1 MEFLIKNNAREIY
14 FVFNLVEYCSKFSSI
29 LNKNIIIFKE
39 DEIIGELNIKLNEYN
54 IQKLKV
60 FHNKDPFQ

>member
-14 FVFNLVEYCSKFSSI
+14 FVFNLVEYCSKFSPL
-29 LNKNIIIFKE
+29 LNKNTIFLKE

-54 IQKLKV
+54 T
-60 FHNKDPFQ
+60 